1 MISESVRG
9 EGALLYD
16 KNMNRFVDELQP
28 RDVVAQA
35 ILKQMEKDGTDHVW
49 EDLRTI
55 PKKNWKSIFQISW
68 HIVVRLATTHS
79 QNVFLSCQRSII
91 SWVELRLIT
100 TAKQPWMLCMRLVKQ
115 LVMVCMGKTVWQV
128 IRCLKVSFCETCG

>member
-1 MISESVRG
+1 
-9 EGALLYD
+9 
-16 KNMNRFVDELQP
+16 MNRFVDELQP

-35 ILKQMEKDGTDHVW
+35 ILKQMEKTAQTMFGK
-49 EDLRTI
+49 I
-55 PKKNWKSIFQISW
+55 YAPFPKKNWKSIFQISW

-128 IRCLKVSFCETCG
+128 IRCLKVSFLRNVRLKIGGSL